1 MKPRRID
8 RIRASSRDLGR
19 LDHAFNEN
27 GSVRTR
33 TNSDQRLDVG
43 VPRRRFRALR
53 GARCPTEPSPS
64 FKYIAIYRDSMEA
77 VVQQPITRDVPV
89 HLESLGK
96 EYGHF
101 TALKALDLTV
111 AEGTS
116 LGFLGPNGAGKS
128 TTIKIM
134 TNLIRPSRGRASL
147 FGIDVRREPTRA
159 LARIGAVIETP
170 EFYGYLSPLETL
182 AYAGRLRG
190 MSSKD
195 LRNRSEAV
203 LKEVKLTEWADHR
216 IQEFSKGMK
225 QRLAIA
231 QSLLHP
237 FRKLLDP
244 MVRPFCQLDLF
255 EDGFAAIAEILRRH
269 PAEPARVG
277 EGLQGRQV
285 AVELRGLDDR
295 TDSSERT
302 RRFPPDIDTE
312 EGGPTAGRPN
322 QVRHDLDGRRLA
334 GSIRAEEAE
343 RGAFRDR
350 QVEGLEGGEVTVLFA
365 EAFEVHGSIAGDWVL
380 NDGFHGIAIY
390 RDILKT
396 W

>member
-77 VVQQPITRDVPV
+77 VVQQPITRDAPV

-128 TTIKIM
+128 TTIKISVSM
-134 TNLIRPSRGRASL
+134 SGGNRRVRSLESVRSSRPRSSTATCRPWRPS
-147 FGIDVRREPTRA
+147 PTRA
-159 LARIGAVIETP
+159 GSAGCRRRISAIAAKP
-170 EFYGYLSPLETL
+170 
-182 AYAGRLRG
+182 
-190 MSSKD
+190 SSK
-195 LRNRSEAV
+195 RS
-203 LKEVKLTEWADHR
+203 
-216 IQEFSKGMK
+216 S
-225 QRLAIA
+225 
-231 QSLLHP
+231 
-237 FRKLLDP
+237 
-244 MVRPFCQLDLF
+244 
-255 EDGFAAIAEILRRH
+255 
-269 PAEPARVG
+269 
-277 EGLQGRQV
+277 
-285 AVELRGLDDR
+285 
-295 TDSSERT
+295 
-302 RRFPPDIDTE
+302 
-312 EGGPTAGRPN
+312 
-322 QVRHDLDGRRLA
+322 
-334 GSIRAEEAE
+334 
-343 RGAFRDR
+343 
-350 QVEGLEGGEVTVLFA
+350 
-365 EAFEVHGSIAGDWVL
+365 
-380 NDGFHGIAIY
+380 
-390 RDILKT
+390 
-396 W
+396 

>member
-1 MKPRRID
+1 MTFSPRAI
-8 RIRASSRDLGR
+8 IASSTRACPSSPPVIRRSTVESPPALTSSTPGRAEGLEVLRRRGVEERGLNRRGVRAPGEFPHGPANQELPMVQERDVVAHLLDLAEEMRAHEDRAALVFQR
-19 LDHAFNEN
+19 LDH
-27 GSVRTR
+27 
-33 TNSDQRLDVG
+33 
-43 VPRRRFRALR
+43 
-53 GARCPTEPSPS
+53 
-64 FKYIAIYRDSMEA
+64 IAD
-77 VVQQPITRDVPV
+77 
-89 HLESLGK
+89 LG
-96 EYGHF
+96 H
-101 TALKALDLTV
+101 A
-111 AEGTS
+111 
-116 LGFLGPNGAGKS
+116 
-128 TTIKIM
+128 
-134 TNLIRPSRGRASL
+134 
-147 FGIDVRREPTRA
+147 
-159 LARIGAVIETP
+159 ARIQP
-170 EFYGYLSPLETL
+170 
-182 AYAGRLRG
+182 GRGLVE
-190 MSSKD
+190 D
-195 LRNRSEAV
+195 EQV
-203 LKEVKLTEWADHR
+203 
-216 IQEFSKGMK
+216 
-225 QRLAIA
+225 RLVEERLGDRQA
-231 QSLLHP
+231 LLHP

-312 EGGPTAGRPN
+312 EGGPTAGRRN

-350 QVEGLEGGEVTVLFA
+350 QVEGLEGGEVTVFLS
-365 EAFEVHGSIAGDWVL
+365 EAFKVHGGIAGDWLL